1 MLWAQRLWLRLQM
14 LLRRERAVRLL
25 DDELQFHLDEQI
37 AENIAAGISREEA
50 RHAAMRA
57 FGNSTVLKEET
68 RETWGWVWLEQ
79 IAQDLRCGFRALRK
93 SPLFTT
99 VAVLTLAFGI
109 GANTAMFSLL
119 DQVVLR
125 LLPVRH
131 PEQLVMVRET
141 GNHYGN
147 TYGPNTIS
155 WPMFEDLRDH
165 NQAFSGMF
173 CRFPATVTIGYGD
186 RATQISAELVSDSYF
201 PVLGVGA
208 ALGRTIAPDDDEVPD
223 GRPVVVLSYGFWWN
237 YFGGDRSIV
246 GRTITINSHAM
257 TVIGVAQPG
266 FDGVEMGVPAKVFV
280 PIMMKTEM
288 TPRSDGLKDRPR
300 RLSWVTAYGRLKPG
314 ISVQQAQASLQ
325 PLLHSILEMEAQQPE
340 FTRNAT
346 PADREQFLRNRAEL
360 LPGSENDLREDM
372 RKPLWLLVALTGAV
386 LLLACANLANLLL
399 ARATAR
405 EREFAVRL
413 AIGAGGARIVRQ
425 LLTESLLLSAAGA
438 VVGLALAF
446 LTDRV
451 LLRIYLPADAA
462 AEFVV
467 SPMPDGRVLAFVV
480 GVMLLTSLVFGLL
493 PAVRGSRTEITLSL
507 KDRSGAASAT
517 GICIRRTLV
526 GIQVA
531 LSLML
536 LVGAGLFV
544 RSLSNLDSVGPGFPT
559 DHLLTFRINPS
570 LSGYSDEET
579 KSFFERL
586 NVDLQTM
593 PGVES
598 VGFSTMPLLKSYA
611 WQNAILGKDFEGAPI
626 EEQPVLSE
634 VGPDYFA
641 TLGIPIVAGR
651 AITDQDDGPVEYKS
665 AVVNETFARK
675 YFPGRNPIGQRF
687 GLVNETKPASPDIE
701 VVGIIPDK
709 KYRDLR
715 ETPPAQAFLPYF
727 QGAKF
732 RFMNVY
738 LRTQVDPRQIENELR
753 ERMRQFDPH
762 VPVVGLQTMSEQIGF
777 SLRTERLVANLS
789 AVFGGLATLLAV
801 IGLYGVTAYTVA
813 RRTQEFGLRVA
824 LGALQLDVIWLVM
837 RDVLILVGAGLAVGV
852 PLVFALGGLVRSQL
866 FGLEPHDPLTLVSA
880 TLALTL
886 AACLAGLI
894 PAIRASRIDP
904 MQALRDE

>member
-1 MLWAQRLWLRLQM
+1 MISRLRALWNNVF
-14 LLRRERAVRLL
+14 RRKQL
-25 DDELQFHLDEQI
+25 DRDLDEELQAYVELLS
-37 AENIAAGISREEA
+37 AEKMQAGLAPEEA
-50 RHAAMRA
+50 RHRA
-57 FGNSTVLKEET
+57 R
-68 RETWGWVWLEQ
+68 REVGGFDQVRQGVRDIRAGVSLDRLV
-79 IAQDLRCGFRALRK
+79 QDVRYGVRTLAKNPAFSL
-93 SPLFTT
+93 
-99 VAVLTLAFGI
+99 VAVATLALGI

-125 LLPVRH
+125 LLPVRD
-131 PEQLVMVRET
+131 PAQLVIVRET

-147 TYGPNTIS
+147 TYGANTIS
-155 WPMFEDLRDH
+155 WPMFEDLRDN

-173 CRFPATVTIGYGD
+173 CRFPATVTIGYDD
-186 RATQISAELVSDSYF
+186 RTAQIPAELVSGSYF

-208 ALGRTIAPDDDEVPD
+208 ALGRTIAPDDDAVPD
-223 GRPVVVLSYGFWWN
+223 SKPVVVLSYGFWRS
-237 YFGGDRSIV
+237 YFDGDPTIV
-246 GRTITINSHAM
+246 GRTIALNRYAM

-314 ISVQQAQASLQ
+314 VSVQQAQASLQ

-346 PADREQFLRNRAEL
+346 AADRQLFLRNRVEL
-360 LPGSENDLREDM
+360 LPGSDNELREYM
-372 RKPLWLLVALTGAV
+372 QKPLWLLVALTGAV

-413 AIGAGGARIVRQ
+413 AIGAGRARIVRQ
-425 LLTESLLLSAAGA
+425 LLTETLLLSIAGA

-467 SPMPDGRVLAFVV
+467 SPIPDGRVLAFVV

-493 PAVRGSRTEITLSL
+493 PAVRGSRTEITLFL
-507 KDRSGAASAT
+507 KDRSGALSAG
-517 GICIRRTLV
+517 GISLRRMLV

-531 LSLML
+531 LSLLL

-544 RSLSNLDSVGPGFPT
+544 RTLRNLESLGPGFPT
-559 DHLLTFRINPS
+559 DQLLTFRIDPS
-570 LSGYSDEET
+570 LNGYSDQET
-579 KSFFERL
+579 KSFYERL
-586 NVDLQTM
+586 NVNLQTM

-598 VGFSTMPLLKSYA
+598 VGFSTMPLLKGYA

-626 EEQPVLSE
+626 EEQPVLCE

-651 AITDQDDGPVEYKS
+651 AITAQDDGPVEYKS

-675 YFPGRNPIGQRF
+675 YFPGRSPIGQRF
-687 GLVNETKPASPDIE
+687 GLVDEMKPASPDIE
-701 VVGIIPDK
+701 VVGVIPDK

-715 ETPPAQAFLPYF
+715 ETPPAQAFFPYF

-738 LRTQVDPRQIENELR
+738 LRTQADPRQFENELR

-762 VPVVGLQTMSEQIGF
+762 VPVVGLQTMNEQIGF
-777 SLRTERLVANLS
+777 SLRTERLVASLA

-801 IGLYGVTAYTVA
+801 IGLYGVMAYTVM
-813 RRTQEFGLRVA
+813 RRTREIGIRMA
-824 LGALQLDVIWLVM
+824 LGALRGDVIGMVM
-837 RDVLILVGAGLAVGV
+837 REVFLVIGAGLVVG
-852 PLVFALGGLVRSQL
+852 LSLALALANLIRSQL
-866 FGLEPHDPLTLVSA
+866 FGLNPQDSLTFIGSA
-880 TLALTL
+880 IVLTL
-886 AACLAGLI
+886 AAGLAGFV
-894 PAIRASRIDP
+894 PALRASYVNP
-904 MQALRDE
+904 TTALRNE